1 MKVDRN
7 DHLPLYIQLKNII
20 EEKINEEIWKP
31 GDMIPSEK
39 ELQKKFGVSRITVRQ
54 AIKELENEG
63 LVKKKQGKGTY
74 VSFPKLS
81 HKLPNL
87 TSFTEDIESKGLN
100 PESKI
105 IDIKKVINE
114 DIARK
119 LDADPQTV
127 FLNIKRLRL
136 INEEAVGIHDCYLDT
151 NVLGDETI
159 TEIREM
165 DINNSLYDIIENH
178 NVKISHA
185 DETLEGGIADKYIS
199 RLLGIKEHFPL
210 LILDRIT
217 FTDDNEAFEYVK
229 MHYRADKYK
238 YSFRLY
244 RN

>member
-20 EEKINEEIWKP
+20 EEKIKEENWEP
-31 GDMIPSEK
+31 GDLIPSEK
-39 ELQKKFGVSRITVRQ
+39 ELQNQFEVSRITVRQ

-81 HKLPNL
+81 HELPNL
-87 TSFTEDIESKGLN
+87 TSFTEDIEAKGLN

-105 IDIKKVINE
+105 ISIEKLINAE
-114 DIARK
+114 IAEK
-119 LDADPQTV
+119 LRTNPQTV

-136 INEEAVGIHDCYLDT
+136 INGEAVGIHDCYLDT
-151 NVLGDETI
+151 NMLDEEAVN
-159 TEIREM
+159 EIKEM
-165 DINNSLYDIIENH
+165 DNDTSLYDIIEDYNL
-178 NVKISHA
+178 NISHA
-185 DETLEGGIADKYIS
+185 DETLEGGISDPYIS
-199 RLLGIKEHFPL
+199 KLLGIKKDFPL
-210 LILDRIT
+210 LILERIT
-217 FTDDNEAFEYVK
+217 FTENNEAFEFVK

-238 YSFRLY
+238 YSIRLN